1 MWLPALLVYIAV
13 CSWACLRVLVYAC
26 RWRTRRRY
34 GVAPGSTTVGFFHPF
49 CAGGGGG
56 ERVLW
61 RAVHTLS
68 RLSDDI
74 GTPLH
79 VLIYTGDVD
88 IKPEDIL
95 SRVARHFD
103 ISVDPAALP
112 VSFVYLRRRRLL
124 DASLYPVFTMLAQS
138 LASMVL
144 AAEALCRGTPDL
156 FIDTTGFAFSFP
168 VAWLAGCSVAAYVHY
183 PTISSDMLS
192 RVRDRRP
199 SHNNSAWIAS
209 SVAVSWGKLLYYR
222 AFACMYG
229 VAGGFFASRVL
240 VNSSWTKGHIAAL
253 WRHSRPPTIVFPPC
267 DTSELENL
275 PINSEGRERYALSVG
290 QFRPEKNHGLQV
302 WALAALRTIGRVRG
316 GESPCFDDVRLVI
329 LGGCRND
336 GDRAVLE
343 RTRSL
348 AVDLGVS
355 DRVEFVVNC
364 SFDELKAWLGR
375 ASVGLHTM
383 WNEHFGI
390 GVVEMMA
397 AGVVTIAHRSGGP
410 AADIV
415 VPLPDGRITGF
426 LAETPQE
433 YAEAMATVFSENG
446 RMQSTAARSSS
457 RTGGD
462 QVPEGEGGE
471 ANQGKGLVFQQQG
484 EGGGSNNARDSGGN
498 AERQKQAG
506 EGGGEEGED
515 EVGRQEERRGRVFF
529 SEAVR
534 LAGRESAR
542 RFSNQVFDRAF
553 AAEFVEL
560 LKNVRPG
567 LSAFAP
573 GSSSRTKQ
581 D

>member
-1 MWLPALLVYIAV
+1 MWLPVLLVYFVV
-13 CSWACLRVLVYAC
+13 CSWACFRVLVYAC
-26 RWRTRRRY
+26 RWRTRRWY
-34 GVAPGSTTVGFFHPF
+34 GVAPGATMVGFFHPF

-68 RLSDDI
+68 RLSNDL

-95 SRVARHFD
+95 SRVARQFD

-124 DASLYPVFTMLAQS
+124 DASLYPVLTMLAQS
-138 LASMVL
+138 LASVVL

-183 PTISSDMLS
+183 PTISTDMLS

-209 SVAVSWGKLLYYR
+209 SVAVSWAKLLYYR

-229 VAGGFFASRVL
+229 VAGGFFASRVM
-240 VNSSWTKGHIAAL
+240 VNSSWTRGHIAAL
-253 WRHSRPPTIVFPPC
+253 WRRSRPPTVVFPPC
-267 DTSELENL
+267 DTSELETL
-275 PINSEGRERYALSVG
+275 PINSEGRERCALSVG
-290 QFRPEKNHGLQV
+290 QFRPEKDHGLQV
-302 WALAALRTIGRVRG
+302 CALATLRKIGRDSD

-336 GDRAVLE
+336 DDRAVLE

-397 AGVVTIAHRSGGP
+397 AGMVTIAHRSGGP

-433 YAEAMATVFSENG
+433 YAEAMAKVFSEKG
-446 RMQSTAARSSS
+446 RTQTMAATVGSS
-457 RTGGD
+457 RAGGD
-462 QVPEGEGGE
+462 QLPEGEDDE
-471 ANQGKGLVFQQQG
+471 AVQGKGLALQQQQQQV
-484 EGGGSNNARDSGGN
+484 EGGGSNDARDGGEN
-498 AERQKQAG
+498 AEQQKQEG
-506 EGGGEEGED
+506 GGGGEE
-515 EVGRQEERRGRVFF
+515 EVGRQEERRGFA

-534 LAGRESAR
+534 VAGRESAR
-542 RFSNQVFDRAF
+542 RFSNQVFDHAF

-567 LSAFAP
+567 FPAFAP
-573 GSSSRTKQ
+573 ESSSRNKE